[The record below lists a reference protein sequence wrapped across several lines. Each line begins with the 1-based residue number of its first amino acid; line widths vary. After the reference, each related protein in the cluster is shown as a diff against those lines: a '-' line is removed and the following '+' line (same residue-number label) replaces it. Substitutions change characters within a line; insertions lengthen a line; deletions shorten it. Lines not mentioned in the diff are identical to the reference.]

1 MGKSNSMTFKLGRRE
16 YDLAERTYIMGVLNV
31 TPDSFSD
38 GGKYLDCDR
47 AVTHAL
53 EIIRDG
59 ADIIDIGG
67 ESSRPGSKP
76 LAIDEELGRV
86 IPVIEAIS
94 RSSDIP
100 ISIDT
105 MKSEVAERALRAGA
119 SIVNDISGLTHDKK
133 MVEMIA
139 DYQATAVIMHMKG
152 SPADMQENPQYADV
166 VGEVKS
172 FLLQQS
178 EFAAEFGVNQIIIDP
193 GIGFGKNLEHN
204 LTLLRNI
211 DQFLDLGYPVLIG
224 PSRKSFIGTLLD
236 LPISERLEGTAA
248 AVAASIIG
256 GASIVRVHDVKE
268 MKRVAVVTDAVKP
281 SAKIVR

>member
-1 MGKSNSMTFKLGRRE
+1 MIFKLGRRE
-16 YDLAERTYIMGVLNV
+16 YNLAERTFIMGILNV

-38 GGKYLDCDR
+38 GGKYFDCEK
-47 AVTHAL
+47 AVNHAL
-53 EIIRDG
+53 GMIRDG

-76 LAIDEELGRV
+76 LGGEEELKRV
-86 IPVIEAIS
+86 VPVIEAIS
-94 RSSDIP
+94 KSSDIP

-105 MKSEVAERALRAGA
+105 MKSEVAEKALRAGA
-119 SIVNDISGLTHDKK
+119 SIVNDISGLTYDKR
-133 MVEMIA
+133 MAEVIA
-139 DYQATAVIMHMKG
+139 HNRATVVIMHMKG
-152 SPADMQENPQYADV
+152 TPTDMQENPRYEDV

-178 EFAAEFGVNQIIIDP
+178 AVAKENGVNQIIIDP
-193 GIGFGKNLEHN
+193 GIGFGKNLKHN

-236 LPISERLEGTAA
+236 LPVSERLEGTSA
-248 AVAASIIG
+248 AVATSIIG

-268 MKRVAVVTDAVKP
+268 MKRVAVVTDAMKP
-281 SAKIVR
+281 SGRIVR

>member
-1 MGKSNSMTFKLGRRE
+1 MIFKLGRRE
-16 YDLAERTYIMGVLNV
+16 YNLAERTFIMGILNV

-38 GGKYLDCDR
+38 GGKYFDCEK
-47 AVTHAL
+47 AVNHAL
-53 EIIRDG
+53 RMIRDG

-76 LAIDEELGRV
+76 LGGEEELKRV
-86 IPVIEAIS
+86 VPVIEAIS
-94 RSSDIP
+94 KSSDIP

-105 MKSEVAERALRAGA
+105 MKSEVAEKALRAGA
-119 SIVNDISGLTHDKK
+119 SIVNDISGLTYDKR
-133 MVEMIA
+133 MAEVIA
-139 DYQATAVIMHMKG
+139 HNRATVVIMHMKG
-152 SPADMQENPQYADV
+152 TPTDMQENPRYEDV

-178 EFAAEFGVNQIIIDP
+178 AVAKENGVNQIIIDP
-193 GIGFGKNLEHN
+193 GIGFGKNLKHN

-236 LPISERLEGTAA
+236 LPVSERLEGTSA

-268 MKRVAVVTDAVKP
+268 MKRVAVVTDAMKP
-281 SAKIVR
+281 SGRIVR